1 METTGLNATEL
12 GGYCRGRWYY
22 HEQVTRWRKAVQ
34 DDKRNIKRLQQELRR
49 MDKAPLLIRFSRQNF
64 RCLSFSGPFAYGSN
78 TILNSQHSGS
88 VHSG

>member
-12 GGYCRGRWYY
+12 GGYCRETELY
-22 HEQVTRWRKAVQ
+22 HEQVARWRKAVQ
-34 DDKRNIKRLQQELRR
+34 DDKRDIKRLQLELRR

-78 TILNSQHSGS
+78 TILNSHHSGS